1 MLNNKFPEG
10 FLWGGATAANQ
21 VEGGYNKGGR
31 GLSTVDLIPQG
42 EDRFPNGDDET
53 PNEEG
58 LQFYEDIFKECH
70 KYGIEPLVTIVH
82 FDVPI
87 NLIKTIGGW
96 KNRKMIDHYVRYCEV
111 IFKRYKNLVK
121 YWLTFNEINMLFHLP
136 FVGAGLSFE
145 EGENR
150 QKTMYQAAHYQLVA
164 SSEATKLA
172 HEINPE
178 NQIGCMLAA
187 GTTYAATSHTDDVFQ
202 ALENDRENYFFIDV
216 QSRGA
221 YPNFALKF
229 FEREKI
235 ELDILD
241 SDLEVLKQH
250 TVDFISFS
258 YYSSRM
264 ISANPV
270 ETEKTDAN
278 VFPTLKNEYLEAS
291 ECGWQIDPKGLRTTM
306 NHLYDRYQKPLFIV
320 ENGLG
325 AIDTVEADGSIND
338 DYRIDYL
345 SAHLKAARD
354 AINLDGVELLGYTS
368 WGCIDLV
375 SASTGEMKKRY
386 GYIYVDKD
394 NDGNGTGKRTPN
406 KSFYWYKDIIE
417 SNGGNL

>member
-42 EDRFPNGDDET
+42 EDRFPIMLGNKKSLELNDKYYYPSLEAIDFYSNYKEDIKLFAEMGYKIYRLSITWTRIFPNGDDET

-87 NLIKTIGGW
+87 NLIKTIDGW
-96 KNRKMIDHYVRYCEV
+96 KNRKMTDYYVRYCEV
-111 IFKRYKNLVK
+111 IFTRYEDLVK
-121 YWLTFNEINMLFHLP
+121 YWLAFNEINMLFHLP

-164 SSEATKLA
+164 SSEATRLA

-187 GTTYAATSHTDDVFQ
+187 GTTYAATSHPDDVFQ

-250 TVDFISFS
+250 TVDFISF
-258 YYSSRM
+258 
-264 ISANPV
+264 
-270 ETEKTDAN
+270 
-278 VFPTLKNEYLEAS
+278 
-291 ECGWQIDPKGLRTTM
+291 
-306 NHLYDRYQKPLFIV
+306 HFIV
-320 ENGLG
+320 ILLITIDQCKSCRNRENG
-325 AIDTVEADGSIND
+325 
-338 DYRIDYL
+338 
-345 SAHLKAARD
+345 
-354 AINLDGVELLGYTS
+354 
-368 WGCIDLV
+368 C
-375 SASTGEMKKRY
+375 
-386 GYIYVDKD
+386 
-394 NDGNGTGKRTPN
+394 
-406 KSFYWYKDIIE
+406 
-417 SNGGNL
+417 